1 MNPRL
6 TLKNLTSCLLF
17 AGALIS
23 MVAMIFA
30 PSDKAQAQSAPQTCS
45 AQTLRG
51 LYVFDAHGWNISNG
65 VAVPKAIVEGIQF
78 NGDGTLVSPFATV
91 SVNGAISHS
100 SGALGTYSVEPDC
113 RGTLTFTPGPSFDMF
128 VNHRGG
134 KQIWMIQTGP
144 ASPIVPGVPQTGP
157 VFEGTAVRVTP

>member
-6 TLKNLTSCLLF
+6 TFKKITSSLLF

-23 MVAMIFA
+23 MVAVTFG
-30 PSDKAQAQSAPQTCS
+30 PSDKAQAQSSPQTCT
-45 AQTLRG
+45 AQTLHG

-65 VAVPKAIVEGIQF
+65 VAVPKAIVEGIHF

-100 SGALGTYSVEPDC
+100 SGGLGTYTVEPDC

-128 VNHRGG
+128 VDHRGG
-134 KQIWMIQTGP
+134 KQIWLIQTGP
-144 ASPIVPGVPQTGP
+144 AAIPA
-157 VFEGTAVRVTP
+157 VFEGTATRVSP